1 MKKISN
7 KYKVLI
13 ALCSGPKT
21 QADLVR
27 ETKVK
32 NVYQMMSGLIKSR
45 EVIKREDGK
54 VLLRDSLNPQ
64 YTKEHKIAHYKYLA
78 GVTKVKPKEPE
89 DYIRH
94 PRMSTTS
101 KLRMAVDETD
111 KVSAEQ
117 LSATLSKPESEIRRV
132 LQEREERLKREALSK
147 VYKFDGKIVL
157 DRVSFIQHEIDNIND
172 GVRSLM
178 VARSYLLRRIEEEKR
193 EAYEEEKRREKRDA

>member
-1 MKKISN
+1 M
-7 KYKVLI
+7 

-21 QADLVR
+21 QAELVR

-32 NVYQMMSGLIKSR
+32 NVYQMMPALIKSM
-45 EVIKREDGK
+45 EVIKRPDGK

-89 DYIRH
+89 DYTRH
-94 PRMSTTS
+94 FRRQMLSS
-101 KLRMAVDETD
+101 KLRMAADETT

-157 DRVSFIQHEIDNIND
+157 DSVSFIQHEIDNIND
-172 GVRSLM
+172 GIRSLM
-178 VARSYLLRRIEEEKR
+178 MARSYLLRRIEEEKR
-193 EAYEEEKRREKRDA
+193 DA

>member
-7 KYKVLI
+7 KFKVLI

-21 QADLVR
+21 QAELVR

-117 LSATLSKPESEIRRV
+117 LSATLFKPESEIRRV

>member
-32 NVYQMMSGLIKSR
+32 NVYQMMSDLIKSG

-54 VLLRDSLNPQ
+54 VLLKDSLNPE
-64 YTKEHKIAHYKYLA
+64 YTKEHKIAHYRYLA
-78 GVTKVKPKEPE
+78 GVTKVKPKVP
-89 DYIRH
+89 I
-94 PRMSTTS
+94 
-101 KLRMAVDETD
+101 AIDEIKVAD
-111 KVSAEQ
+111 KA
-117 LSATLSKPESEIRRV
+117 EIRRV

>member
-1 MKKISN
+1 M
-7 KYKVLI
+7 

-21 QADLVR
+21 QAELVR

-32 NVYQMMSGLIKSR
+32 NVYQMMPALIKSM
-45 EVIKREDGK
+45 EVIKRPDGK

-94 PRMSTTS
+94 FRRQMLSS
-101 KLRMAVDETD
+101 KLRMAADETT

-117 LSATLSKPESEIRRV
+117 LGAALPKPESEIITTLRGEV
-132 LQEREERLKREALSK
+132 ENIQ
-147 VYKFDGKIVL
+147 DGI
-157 DRVSFIQHEIDNIND
+157 
-172 GVRSLM
+172 RSLM
-178 VARSYLLRRIEEEKR
+178 MARSYLLRRIEEEKR

>member
-7 KYKVLI
+7 KLKVLM

-21 QADLVR
+21 QAELVR

-32 NVYQMMSGLIKSR
+32 NVYQMMPALIKSM
-45 EVIKREDGK
+45 EVIKRPDGK

-111 KVSAEQ
+111 KISADQ
-117 LSATLSKPESEIRRV
+117 LGAAIPKPESEIITTLRGEV
-132 LQEREERLKREALSK
+132 ENIQ
-147 VYKFDGKIVL
+147 DGI
-157 DRVSFIQHEIDNIND
+157 S
-172 GVRSLM
+172 SLM
-178 VARSYLLRRIEEEKR
+178 MARSYLLRRIEEEKR
-193 EAYEEEKRREKRDA
+193 DA

>member
-7 KYKVLI
+7 KFKVLM

-21 QADLVR
+21 QAELVR

-32 NVYQMMSGLIKSR
+32 NVYQMMPALIKSM
-45 EVIKREDGK
+45 EVIKRPDGK

-111 KVSAEQ
+111 KVSADQ
-117 LSATLSKPESEIRRV
+117 LGAALPKPESEIITTLRGEV
-132 LQEREERLKREALSK
+132 ENIQ
-147 VYKFDGKIVL
+147 DGI
-157 DRVSFIQHEIDNIND
+157 
-172 GVRSLM
+172 RSLM
-178 VARSYLLRRIEEEKR
+178 MARSYLLRRIEEEKR
-193 EAYEEEKRREKRDA
+193 DA

>member
-1 MKKISN
+1 M
-7 KYKVLI
+7 
-13 ALCSGPKT
+13 
-21 QADLVR
+21 R

-32 NVYQMMSGLIKSR
+32 NVYQIISDLKKKKLVFM
-45 EVIKREDGK
+45 DAGK
-54 VLLRDSLNPQ
+54 YVHLHTPKETESLN
-64 YTKEHKIAHYKYLA
+64 A
-78 GVTKVKPKEPE
+78 KPRLP
-89 DYIRH
+89 I
-94 PRMSTTS
+94 S
-101 KLRMAVDETD
+101 VDEIKVAD
-111 KVSAEQ
+111 KA
-117 LSATLSKPESEIRRV
+117 EIRRV

>member
-54 VLLRDSLNPQ
+54 VLLRDSLNPE
-64 YTKEHKIAHYKYLA
+64 YTKEHKIAHYRYLA
-78 GVTKVKPKEPE
+78 GVTKFKPKDPK
-89 DYIRH
+89 DYIR
-94 PRMSTTS
+94 
-101 KLRMAVDETD
+101 KLRMSDARGLPIAVDKTTE
-111 KVSAEQ
+111 VSAEQ
-117 LSATLSKPESEIRRV
+117 MKAVLPKPESEIIKTLRGEV
-132 LQEREERLKREALSK
+132 ENIQ
-147 VYKFDGKIVL
+147 DGI
-157 DRVSFIQHEIDNIND
+157 
-172 GVRSLM
+172 RSLM
-178 VARSYLLRRIEEEKR
+178 MARSYLLRRIEEEKR
-193 EAYEEEKRREKRDA
+193 DA

>member
-21 QADLVR
+21 QAELVR

-32 NVYQMMSGLIKSR
+32 NVYQMMPALIKSM

-78 GVTKVKPKEPE
+78 GVTKFKPRPPE
-89 DYIRH
+89 DNTPKF
-94 PRMSTTS
+94 PRMSDAR
-101 KLRMAVDETD
+101 KLRIAIDETEE
-111 KVSAEQ
+111 VSAEQ
-117 LSATLSKPESEIRRV
+117 IKAVLPKPESEIIKTLRGEV
-132 LQEREERLKREALSK
+132 ENIQ
-147 VYKFDGKIVL
+147 DGI
-157 DRVSFIQHEIDNIND
+157 
-172 GVRSLM
+172 RSLM
-178 VARSYLLRRIEEEKR
+178 MARSYLLRRIEEEKR
-193 EAYEEEKRREKRDA
+193 NA

>member
-7 KYKVLI
+7 KFKVLI

-21 QADLVR
+21 QAELVR

-89 DYIRH
+89 DYIRQ

-132 LQEREERLKREALSK
+132 LQEREERLKREALST